1 MTDTWSK
8 RVLDDFGRKAATYNL
23 GVPLQRAVAERLAEH
38 IRRAAAPHGLW
49 VDLGSGSGLLANA
62 IVRRHPGQSVLRVDG
77 SAAMLEQQ
85 PAGVKTLL
93 QDLGHGLPVLTQ
105 PPQLL
110 ASSFCLHWLGDPVGQ
125 LQRWGAA
132 LAPGGVLALAVPVA
146 GSFPQWHQAAGA
158 AGVPCTALPFPD
170 PDQLLEAVGS
180 HTVLLDQRLPFTQHG
195 AEPSALLRG
204 FAAIGA
210 NATQLPPLGGGA
222 MRRLLRAWPRDRSH
236 QQVSLT
242 WSLQLLLVRR

>member
-1 MTDTWSK
+1 MTNGWSK
-8 RVLDDFGRKAATYNL
+8 RVLDDFGRKAAIYNH

-38 IRRAAAPHGLW
+38 IRRAAVPHGLW

-93 QDLGHGLPVLTQ
+93 QDLEHGLPALTQ

-125 LQRWGAA
+125 LQLWGAA

-170 PDQLLEAVGS
+170 PDQLLQAVGS

-210 NATQLPPLGGGA
+210 NASQQPPLRGGA
-222 MRRLLRAWPRDRSH
+222 MRRLLKAWPRDRSH

-242 WSLQLLLVRR
+242 WTLQLLLVRR